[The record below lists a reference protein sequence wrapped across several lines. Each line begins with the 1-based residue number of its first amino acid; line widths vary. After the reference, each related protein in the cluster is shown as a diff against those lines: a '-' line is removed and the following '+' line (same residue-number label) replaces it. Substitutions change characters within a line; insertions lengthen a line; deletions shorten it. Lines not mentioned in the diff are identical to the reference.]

1 MARWAES
8 FRRAADLEHW
18 AAFRQSFDRLAE
30 LFRCVGRGDHAGSG
44 GQPPGSICVLSG
56 DVHHAYAARAHYGD
70 EVRSPVYQLT
80 CSPVH
85 NFVPPFMK
93 VVFRISWSRLAEKTT
108 HFLLNKV
115 ARLPRQDLNWSP
127 LAGPFYGNEIAT
139 LLLDGRSAT
148 LVIEKAGRDRDGTAR
163 LTPVVDLPLA

>member
-1 MARWAES
+1 
-8 FRRAADLEHW
+8 
-18 AAFRQSFDRLAE
+18 
-30 LFRCVGRGDHAGSG
+30 
-44 GQPPGSICVLSG
+44 VLSG
-56 DVHHAYAARAHYGD
+56 DVHHAYAARAQYGD

-93 VVFRISWSRLAEKTT
+93 VVFRISWSRLAEKTM
-108 HFLLNKV
+108 HFLMNKV
-115 ARLPRQDLNWSP
+115 ARLPRQELDWSR